1 MTFLSRK
8 SQNRPEL
15 SHDCDCRPIVFIDSR
30 IYNHNIIVQQ
40 LIPEVRAIVIGSQ
53 CNGVRDIGDIMRSS
67 CCQEIHLMC
76 HGSPGCLYLGNSEL
90 SLSTL
95 TQYNLDLQGWFDNA
109 LLDCD
114 ADFPRLSIYGCSVAM
129 GDVGEE
135 FITKL
140 SLHTKAKIAASAS
153 LNHSHLYC
161 QW

>member
-8 SQNRPEL
+8 SQNQPEL
-15 SHDCDCRPIVFIDSR
+15 HDSCDCRPIVFIDSK
-30 IYNHNIIVQQ
+30 IYNHDIIVQQ
-40 LIPEVRAIVIGSQ
+40 LIAEVRAIVIGSQ
-53 CNGVRDIGDIMRSS
+53 CNGVRDVSDILKHS

-95 TQYNLDLQGWFDNA
+95 TQYSLELQSWFDNA
-109 LLDCD
+109 LADCD
-114 ADFPRLSIYGCSVAM
+114 LDFPRLSIYGCNVAM

-140 SLHTKAKIAASAS
+140 SSVTGARIAASAS
-153 LNHSHLYC
+153 LNHSDLFR